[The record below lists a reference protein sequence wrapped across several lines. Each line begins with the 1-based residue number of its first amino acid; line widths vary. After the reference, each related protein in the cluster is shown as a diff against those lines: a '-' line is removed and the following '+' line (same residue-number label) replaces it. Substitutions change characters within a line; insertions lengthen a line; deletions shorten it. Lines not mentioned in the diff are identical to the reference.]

1 MSDNHYCLRILRMTR
16 YTEVSETCF
25 FFFKLKRH
33 CVLFCEQAV
42 EDETGN
48 CLHRSLD
55 EYFAIIE

>member
-16 YTEVSETCF
+16 YTEVFETC

-42 EDETGN
+42 EEET
-48 CLHRSLD
+48 
-55 EYFAIIE
+55 

>member
-1 MSDNHYCLRILRMTR
+1 MSDNHYCLRILRATR
-16 YTEVSETCF
+16 YTEVSEIF

-42 EDETGN
+42 EEETGH

-55 EYFAIIE
+55 EYLAIIE